1 MFFFL
6 EFPSWTYSHEE
17 TQSFSSY
24 DVLKSH
30 GSNFNVSLVLRTIK
44 PDGLLFQ
51 LRRPIEEEEEEEKWA
66 VYFSVYIEM
75 GRVFVSSLPNST
87 PLSAPG
93 FVCTG
98 QRQFIQVEV
107 QHGKVIFE
115 HGGLRYG
122 IGEITAV
129 TVDSGDRAYV
139 GGLPG
144 NMDSDAWGGNYKG
157 CLQDLRLDSVHL
169 VVDSWE
175 GFDETDVYLSSD
187 VLNITQGCVSD
198 DTCKVK

>member
-1 MFFFL
+1 M
-6 EFPSWTYSHEE
+6 
-17 TQSFSSY
+17 
-24 DVLKSH
+24 
-30 GSNFNVSLVLRTIK
+30 SLVLRTIK
-44 PDGLLFQ
+44 PNGLLFQ
-51 LRRPIEEEEEEEKWA
+51 LRRPIEEEEEEEEKWG
-66 VYFSVYIEM
+66 VYFSVYLEL
-75 GRVFVSSLPNST
+75 GRVFVSSLPNSA

-93 FVCTG
+93 FVSTG
-98 QRQFIQVEV
+98 QMQFIQVEV

-122 IGEITAV
+122 IGEIPAV
-129 TVDSGDRAYV
+129 TVNERDRAYV

-175 GFDETDVYLSSD
+175 SSDETEVYLSSD
-187 VLNITQGCVSD
+187 VSNVTEGCVSD
-198 DTCKVK
+198 NTCKVKKKNDQFIPIKLYYTKTITGRIFVQTFG

>member
-1 MFFFL
+1 M
-6 EFPSWTYSHEE
+6 
-17 TQSFSSY
+17 
-24 DVLKSH
+24 
-30 GSNFNVSLVLRTIK
+30 SLVLRTIK

-51 LRRPIEEEEEEEKWA
+51 LRRPIKEEEETWDI
-66 VYFSVYIEM
+66 YFSVYLEM
-75 GRVFVSSLPNST
+75 GRVFVSSRPNSA

-93 FVCTG
+93 FVSTG

-122 IGEITAV
+122 IGEIPAV
-129 TVDSGDRAYV
+129 TVNGGDRAYV

-144 NMDSDAWGGNYKG
+144 NMDSDAWGGHYKG

-169 VVDSWE
+169 VVDSWQRS
-175 GFDETDVYLSSD
+175 DEMDVYLSSD
-187 VLNITQGCVSD
+187 VSNVTEGCVSD
-198 DTCKVK
+198 NTCKVKKNKKTIISSF